1 MFISRVQLLFPF
13 PYSLS
18 SPFSLSSLLCTLPL
32 LLIFLA
38 FVPHAVNLPKVRRC
52 DYVTSHY
59 LIMYIPVGELLG
71 QLLTDPLVYS
81 IMITLARTGFILST
95 QLLFSKG
102 FSTGTIAGKS
112 SEAP

>member
-1 MFISRVQLLFPF
+1 MFISRVQVLFPF

-18 SPFSLSSLLCTLPL
+18 SPLSLSPLLCTLPL

-38 FVPHAVNLPKVRRC
+38 FVPHAVNLPKVMRC

-81 IMITLARTGFILST
+81 IMIMLAGLVSF
-95 QLLFSKG
+95 
-102 FSTGTIAGKS
+102 
-112 SEAP
+112 